1 MCCLR
6 MSNVPL
12 MYRSSLT
19 QSYHKHSPILYYCR
33 TNTSESGS
41 SPITRSSV
49 PSRSSPPTKTSCLQS
64 ANQWIGVMRCL
75 YWPAGVWSEST
86 AGQQRGTEKQTSH
99 TPQQNW
105 TWHCHLRGFGC
116 QVWFFWPSK
125 MVVYWEFAK
134 SPTELLTHQCI
145 SMCLHSVKCARRTW
159 KHTRKMVSKRDKKK
173 KISTHVTEEPKTT
186 HLVVSR
192 SHSPFF
198 NGSFSIVVV
207 SRPVTQP
214 PKASLSDCQ
223 LSWKLLRSVFSLLLL
238 LQCIVGSAVR
248 YSKYNCQAKHHE
260 AFSKTNEPTNFCCI
274 LSVWTLAGN
283 LRMPPGVENLKVTS
297 ILFCS

>member
-19 QSYHKHSPILYYCR
+19 QRYHKHSPILYYCR

-49 PSRSSPPTKTSCLQS
+49 PPKSSPPTKTSCLQS
-64 ANQWIGVMRCL
+64 ANQRIGVMRCL

-99 TPQQNW
+99 TSQQNW

-116 QVWFFWPSK
+116 QCDSSDPPRWSFTGSLLKAPPSSLHISVSACVFTLSNGHGARESTLEK
-125 MVVYWEFAK
+125 WCRKE
-134 SPTELLTHQCI
+134 TH
-145 SMCLHSVKCARRTW
+145 
-159 KHTRKMVSKRDKKK
+159 K

-192 SHSPFF
+192 RHSPFF

-214 PKASLSDCQ
+214 PKASFSDCQ

-248 YSKYNCQAKHHE
+248 YSKYNSVRPNIARPSAK
-260 AFSKTNEPTNFCCI
+260 PTNQPTSAVYCLCERLLGTFACCP
-274 LSVWTLAGN
+274 A
-283 LRMPPGVENLKVTS
+283 
-297 ILFCS
+297 